1 MRRSSAGRPVPQ
13 PAPDAG
19 AGATARRLGLFAA
32 SSGVFLGSLDITL
45 NVALPDIA
53 RSFSTDLQTVQWMIL
68 FYVGSSAGL
77 QLGLGSAADVYGLRR
92 FFIVGLAVYTAAVLL
107 IGLAPQLP
115 MLFGLRVLQAVG
127 NALLMACAPAL
138 VTGLYPANERGR
150 ALGTMAGLGTLGM
163 LLGSVAGGG
172 LVDALGW
179 RAVFLARVPLGL
191 AALALA
197 AYALRERTSDEPR
210 HAFDF
215 WGAASMFTG
224 TASYVLALALGGSLG
239 WKSPIVAALA
249 LACGVSLAAFGFAE
263 RRAARPVLDLRLLRH
278 RVLAPAFVSAFL
290 ISVSAFVNWFILPF
304 FVSDVM
310 GENAQTW
317 GLLMMLMPLTITV
330 SAPVGGWLSDRVPP
344 AYLTTVAAL
353 MTAATVFSYVG
364 LDASTGVLDIAI
376 RSAAMGLSMGLHQA
390 ANANLVMG
398 SVPPNRLGTGG
409 AIMTLS
415 RSLGAVSSVALLS
428 ALVAAREAWHTGALT
443 GAEAAGERAFV
454 LAFGDTY
461 LAAALLG
468 LAAAAV
474 SVTFWPPFVRSRLSS
489 GPA

>member
-1 MRRSSAGRPVPQ
+1 MGRSSGER
-13 PAPDAG
+13 PAPEARTG
-19 AGATARRLGLFAA
+19 AAARRLGLVAA

-53 RSFSTDLQTVQWMIL
+53 ASFSTDLQTVQWMIL

-92 FFIVGLAVYTAAVLL
+92 FFLVGLVVYTAAVLL
-107 IGLAPQLP
+107 IGLAPQLS

-138 VTGLYPANERGR
+138 VTGLYPAHERGR

-163 LLGSVAGGG
+163 LVGSVVGGG
-172 LVDALGW
+172 LVDAFGW

-191 AALALA
+191 AALALS
-197 AYALRERTSDEPR
+197 AYALRESVSDEPR

-215 WGAASMFTG
+215 WGAATMFTG

-239 WKSPIVAALA
+239 WRSPIAAGLA
-249 LACGVSLAAFGFAE
+249 LACGASLAVFGFAE

-290 ISVSAFVNWFILPF
+290 ITISGFVNWFILPF

-310 GENAQTW
+310 GQSAQTW
-317 GLLMMLMPLTITV
+317 GLLMMLMPLTMAV
-330 SAPVGGWLSDRVPP
+330 SAPAAGWLSDRVPP
-344 AYLTTVAAL
+344 AYLTTAAAL
-353 MTAATVFSYVG
+353 MTAAVVFSYVG
-364 LDASTGVLDIAI
+364 LDGSARVVDIAV
-376 RSAAMGLSMGLHQA
+376 RSAAMGVCMGLHGA
-390 ANANLVMG
+390 AYANLVMG
-398 SVPPNRLGTGG
+398 NVPSNRLGTGG
-409 AIMTLS
+409 AIMTMS
-415 RSLGAVSSVALLS
+415 RSLGTVSSVALLS
-428 ALVAAREAWHTGALT
+428 AFVAAREAWHAGTLA

-468 LAAAAV
+468 LAGAAV
-474 SVTFWPPFVRSRLSS
+474 SVSFWPPFIRSRRSASS
-489 GPA
+489 A